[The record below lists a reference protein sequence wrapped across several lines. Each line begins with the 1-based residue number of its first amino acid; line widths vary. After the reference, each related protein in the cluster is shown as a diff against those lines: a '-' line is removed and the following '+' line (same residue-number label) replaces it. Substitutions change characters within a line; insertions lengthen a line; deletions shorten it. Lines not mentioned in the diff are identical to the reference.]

1 MQFPNI
7 EAERK
12 KSGLSKTQL
21 AQEIGVSLHILKNW
35 QSGRAEI
42 PASKIVSLANLFGVT
57 TDYLLVGHPAMRPN
71 RKDAPYEQHETSCCH
86 SRFWYDNART

>member
-21 AQEIGVSLHILKNW
+21 AQEIGVSLHILKSW

-57 TDYLLVGHPAMRPN
+57 TDYLLGRTSGHEA
-71 RKDAPYEQHETSCCH
+71 KQEGCTI
-86 SRFWYDNART
+86 